1 MPLDPKSMPYVVNR
15 FGSTTLFD
23 DISPT
28 SDVITVVDGTSLPP
42 GDMGGNIQISD
53 EIIVFE
59 SRVGD
64 TLYGCRRGLD
74 GTEAVEH
81 FRGEIVT
88 GKVVALNFNSIKD
101 GLLQLEQEVDGA
113 QVSLT
118 LTLTAQMIEAGQLS
132 LDDVPSSADTVQ
144 LIPAGGP
151 MQFLGIDYSLV
162 GNIIGWDG
170 LGLDGVLEEGDI
182 LQVYY
187 KK

>member
-23 DISPT
+23 DITPT
-28 SDVITVVDGTSLPP
+28 SDVITIVDATSLPP
-42 GDMGGNIQISD
+42 GDMGGSIQISD
-53 EIIVFE
+53 EIILFE

-101 GLLQLEQEVDGA
+101 GLLQLEEEVDGA
-113 QVSLT
+113 QVAVVVKIT
-118 LTLTAQMIEAGQLS
+118 QEM
-132 LDDVPSSADTVQ
+132 LDEKRVVLGDIPSSPDTVQ
-144 LIPAGGP
+144 LIPSGGP
-151 MQFLGIDYSLV
+151 MQFAGIDYSIL
-162 GNIIGWDG
+162 GSSISWDG
-170 LGLDGVLEEGDI
+170 LGLDGVIELGDEI
-182 LQVYY
+182 LIYY

>member
-23 DISPT
+23 DITPT
-28 SDVITVVDGTSLPP
+28 SDVITLVDATSLPP

-101 GLLQLEQEVDGA
+101 SLLQLEEEVDGA
-113 QVSLT
+113 QVAQVVEITQQMVDAKQFSLGD
-118 LTLTAQMIEAGQLS
+118 I
-132 LDDVPSSADTVQ
+132 PSSADTVQ
-144 LIPAGGP
+144 LIPGGGP
-151 MQFLGIDYSLV
+151 MQFAGIDYSIA
-162 GNIIGWDG
+162 GNIISWDG
-170 LGLDGVLEEGDI
+170 LGLEGVVEVGDEI
-182 LQVYY
+182 LVYY